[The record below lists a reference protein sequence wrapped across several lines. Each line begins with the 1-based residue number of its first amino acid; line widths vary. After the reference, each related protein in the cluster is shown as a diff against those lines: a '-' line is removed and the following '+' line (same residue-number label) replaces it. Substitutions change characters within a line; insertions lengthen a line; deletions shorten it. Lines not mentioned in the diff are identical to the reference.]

1 MENFQKWR
9 DEKAKELKDIPDH
22 EQRKEALDQ
31 LKK

>member
-22 EQRKEALDQ
+22 EQRKKPLIN
-31 LKK
+31 